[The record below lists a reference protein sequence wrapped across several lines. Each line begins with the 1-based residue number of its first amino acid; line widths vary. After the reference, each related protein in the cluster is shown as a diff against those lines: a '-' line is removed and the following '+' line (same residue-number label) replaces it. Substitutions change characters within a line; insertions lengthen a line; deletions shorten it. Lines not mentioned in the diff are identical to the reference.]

1 MRLQSLAGHFMK
13 TYTIQPVPAPAA
25 HRWGFPPFPPRAFRG
40 DHDTCSPGSARTLR
54 PPPGFAF
61 GRRLLGR
68 TGSCRTGPPPSWRI
82 VTPRR
87 GDRGPRVCGRRGE
100 LGSRWPRHGTL
111 WRCLR
116 GGVVIKAM
124 MMKRQIGEVFAKG
137 VSFIVVTI
145 WIILV
150 ITRVPQNLHRVHTPV
165 VCSVHSFTSISNDEK
180 LKCVLAESSNHVP
193 CSA

>member
-1 MRLQSLAGHFMK
+1 MDDVGGQ
-13 TYTIQPVPAPAA
+13 T
-25 HRWGFPPFPPRAFRG
+25 PPPPPPPPRGPPPPPLPPYRG

-124 MMKRQIGEVFAKG
+124 MMMTLEAKSSRFAA
-137 VSFIVVTI
+137 SLLQFSNAHFIPKKT
-145 WIILV
+145 
-150 ITRVPQNLHRVHTPV
+150 NLKFDRSGYRATG
-165 VCSVHSFTSISNDEK
+165 TG
-180 LKCVLAESSNHVP
+180 LQY
-193 CSA
+193 